1 MELCVALD
9 LPTKEENLVLVQ
21 KIKEYDVWL
30 KVGLRTYIRDGE
42 NFLKAIKAINPE
54 FKIFLDLKL
63 YDIPN
68 TMADAA
74 ESIMGLGV
82 DMFNV
87 HASAGKRAM
96 SEIMN
101 RLKKYDNRP
110 IVLAV
115 TALTSFSEDE
125 FKDVYEKDI
134 AMKADQ
140 FAKDAMDSGLDGVVC
155 SAYESKSIKDITNNS
170 FMTLTPG
177 IRPFGEDA
185 GDQKRVADITFAKE
199 QMVDFIVVGRPI
211 YQAKNPNKILEK
223 ILRKIFYIYIINTT
237 IQYRHIDT
245 LGMEVRYD

>member
-1 MELCVALD
+1 MQLCIALD
-9 LPTKEENLVLVQ
+9 LPTKEENLALVS
-21 KIKEYDVWL
+21 KVKNYNVWL

-42 NFLKAIKAINPE
+42 EFLKVLKAINPD

-82 DMFNV
+82 DMFNI

-96 SEIMN
+96 QTVMQ
-101 RLKKYDNRP
+101 RLEKYEKRP
-110 IVLAV
+110 LVLAV

-125 FKDVYEKDI
+125 FRDVYEADI
-134 AMKADQ
+134 ATKANQ
-140 FAKDAMDSGLDGVVC
+140 FAKDAQEAGLDGVVC
-155 SAYESKSIKDITNNS
+155 SAYESLAIKNITNES

-185 GDQKRVADITFAKE
+185 GDQKRVADVAFAQE
-199 QMVDFIVVGRPI
+199 QKVDFIVVGRPI
-211 YQAKNPNKILEK
+211 YQAQNPAEVVEK
-223 ILRKIFYIYIINTT
+223 ILA
-237 IQYRHIDT
+237 Q
-245 LGMEVRYD
+245 L

>member
-9 LPTKEENLVLVQ
+9 LPTKEENLDLIN
-21 KIKEYDVWL
+21 KIKGYDVWL

-42 NFLKAIKAINPE
+42 DFLKDIKKINPD

-68 TMADAA
+68 TMADSA

-96 SEIMN
+96 STVMD
-101 RLKKYDNRP
+101 RLKKYENRP

-125 FKDVYEKDI
+125 FKAVYEKDI
-134 AMKADQ
+134 STKADQ
-140 FAKDAMDSGLDGVVC
+140 FAKDAMNSGLDGVVC
-155 SAYESKSIKDITNNS
+155 SAYESESIKNITTKD

-177 IRPFGEDA
+177 IRPFGEDS
-185 GDQKRVADITFAKE
+185 GDQQRVADVKFAKNAL
-199 QMVDFIVVGRPI
+199 VDFIVVGRPI
-211 YQAKNPNKILEK
+211 YQSQNPAEVVKKILEK
-223 ILRKIFYIYIINTT
+223 I
-237 IQYRHIDT
+237 
-245 LGMEVRYD
+245 

>member
-9 LPTKEENLVLVQ
+9 LSTKEENLTLIE
-21 KIKEYDVWL
+21 KIKDHDVWL

-42 NFLKAIKAINPE
+42 DFLKAIKKINPD

-68 TMADAA
+68 TMADSA

-96 SEIMN
+96 QTVME
-101 RLKKYDNRP
+101 RLSTYESRP

-125 FKDVYEKDI
+125 FSAVYEKTI
-134 AMKADQ
+134 ASKADQ

-155 SAYESKSIKDITNNS
+155 SAYESASIKNITS
-170 FMTLTPG
+170 KDFMTLTPG

-185 GDQKRVADITFAKE
+185 GDQKRVADVAYAKE
-199 QMVDFIVVGRPI
+199 ALVDFIVVGRPI
-211 YQAKNPNKILEK
+211 YQAENPSDVVKRILEL
-223 ILRKIFYIYIINTT
+223 I
-237 IQYRHIDT
+237 
-245 LGMEVRYD
+245 

>member
-9 LPTKEENLVLVQ
+9 LPTKEENLALIE
-21 KIKEYDVWL
+21 KIKDHDVWL

-42 NFLKAIKAINPE
+42 DFLLAIKKINPD

-96 SEIMN
+96 NEVMS
-101 RLKKYDNRP
+101 RLEKFDKRP
-110 IVLAV
+110 VVLAV

-125 FKDVYEKDI
+125 FQDVYEKDI
-134 AMKADQ
+134 SNKADQ

-155 SAYESKSIKDITNNS
+155 SAYESKSIKNITS
-170 FMTLTPG
+170 KDFMTLTPG

-185 GDQKRVADITFAKE
+185 GDQKRVADIAYAKE
-199 QMVDFIVVGRPI
+199 ALVDFIVVGRPI
-211 YQAKNPNKILEK
+211 YQSENPSDIVKRILEN
-223 ILRKIFYIYIINTT
+223 I
-237 IQYRHIDT
+237 
-245 LGMEVRYD
+245 

>member
-9 LPTKEENLVLVQ
+9 LPTAEENLALIE
-21 KIKEYDVWL
+21 KIKAHDIWL

-42 NFLKAIKAINPE
+42 DFLKAIKKINPD

-68 TMADAA
+68 TMADSAQ
-74 ESIMGLGV
+74 SIMGLGV

-96 SEIMN
+96 REVMS
-101 RLKKYDNRP
+101 RLEKYDKRP

-115 TALTSFSEDE
+115 TALTSFSEEE
-125 FKDVYEKDI
+125 FSAVYEKSI
-134 AMKADQ
+134 ADKANQ
-140 FAKDAMDSGLDGVVC
+140 FAKDAMESGLDGVVC
-155 SAYESKSIKDITNNS
+155 SAYESASIKDITNQS

-185 GDQKRVADITFAKE
+185 GDQKRVADVAFAKE
-199 QMVDFIVVGRPI
+199 ALVDFIVVGRPI
-211 YQAKNPNKILEK
+211 YQSQNPDEVVGKILA
-223 ILRKIFYIYIINTT
+223 L
-237 IQYRHIDT
+237 
-245 LGMEVRYD
+245 L